1 MKGGAEMNKLGTK
14 HFLFVAVLITLV
26 SPVLAGAQFG
36 SRSRDISAAS
46 EVPAN
51 LDTIARNLS
60 NKAQDVSNIA
70 SGQRSQIPVDL
81 YVALS
86 SFAGSTR
93 AYSQMA
99 ADNREG
105 ADLRS
110 AAYRLV
116 IQAMEIDTLL
126 GSTGVSSLHQAWR
139 SVQENVALLSSAYP
153 LVYTYSGSFR
163 DAMTR
168 SSRTTTRAASA
179 TSGRF
184 HWRGR
189 VDGSDYIM
197 LQGNQV
203 SISHLE
209 DKFIQ
214 DASYELPVPLP
225 QQPVQARLTKLKGRG
240 NVEIVRQPTAENRY
254 TLTVLIEDRAGGDDL
269 YEFEVVW

>member
-1 MKGGAEMNKLGTK
+1 MDKLGTK
-14 HFLFVAVLITLV
+14 RFLFVAVLITLV
-26 SPVLAGAQFG
+26 SPALAGSQFG
-36 SRSRDISAAS
+36 SRSRDIPTAG

-51 LDTIARNLS
+51 LETIARNLS
-60 NKAQDVSNIA
+60 NKAQDVFNIA
-70 SGQRSQIPVDL
+70 SSQRGQIPVDL

-86 SFAGSTR
+86 SFAGSTG

-99 ADNREG
+99 ADKREEAG
-105 ADLRS
+105 LRS

-116 IQAMEIDTLL
+116 VQAMEIDTLF
-126 GSTGVSSLHQAWR
+126 GTTGASSLRQAWR
-139 SVQENVALLSSAYP
+139 SVQENVALLSNAYP
-153 LVYTYSGSFR
+153 LVYTYSGNFR

-168 SSRTTTRAASA
+168 SGRTTTVPAPA

-184 HWRGR
+184 RWRGR

-209 DKFIQ
+209 DKFVQ

-254 TLTVLIEDRAGGDDL
+254 TLTVLIEDPAGGDDL